1 MSVSATT
8 PDKVAPR
15 ALSPWLT
22 FLFAA
27 SCGFVAANLYYGQPL
42 AGPIS
47 ANLGFS
53 PAATGPRS
61 KCCAALLPK
70 RSSSC

>member
-8 PDKVAPR
+8 QDAALPR

-42 AGPIS
+42 AGLIS
-47 ANLGFS
+47 ADLGFS
-53 PAATGPRS
+53 
-61 KCCAALLPK
+61 LPQLA
-70 RSSSC
+70 SSSRSRR